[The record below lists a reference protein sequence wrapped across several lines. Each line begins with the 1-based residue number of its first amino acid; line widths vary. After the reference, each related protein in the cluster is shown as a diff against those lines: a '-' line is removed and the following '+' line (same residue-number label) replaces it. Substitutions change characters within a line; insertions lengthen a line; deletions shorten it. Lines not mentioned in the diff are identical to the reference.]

1 MEELLLLLMSSSAVI
16 VNIIY
21 CTKSIITY
29 GVIVWNTEISTQT
42 SCVAIFLS
50 QWNSETVFYV
60 GRLGDSPGWCSRY
73 IDPPC

>member
-60 GRLGDSPGWCSRY
+60 GRLGDSPG
-73 IDPPC
+73 

>member
-50 QWNSETVFYV
+50 QLGTAFYV
-60 GRLGDSPGWCSRY
+60 ERFGDSPGWCSRY
-73 IDPPC
+73 IDPPG